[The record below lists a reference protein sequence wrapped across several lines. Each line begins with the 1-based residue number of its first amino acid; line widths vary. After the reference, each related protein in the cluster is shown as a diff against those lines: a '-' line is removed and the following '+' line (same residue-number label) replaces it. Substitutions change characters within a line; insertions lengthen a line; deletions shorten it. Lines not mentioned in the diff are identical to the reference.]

1 MSRPI
6 LLHNT
11 RRIVSAVAVV
21 AILLALTTGPA
32 ETGLHLSPKRGKSE
46 GRRCTIAWGLLPIAA
61 NEYWEGSEGH
71 CPYEHCGVLYSFVR
85 DPSQPPPFGSTDGG
99 NTWFHNVCPDPY
111 NEDTCQGPYE
121 GAGENFGK
129 AFALVGADAQP
140 VSFPANPR
148 GGVEPDYR
156 YDALVDG
163 GHWHYLVDSDQWLH
177 DVSPPP
183 QGEFRYL
190 LEEIIRQGGYRKTPL
205 PKALLEPPPAYIDE
219 WGYCWDTPEP
229 DHCFNYPQSDRS
241 EPYEALMSAYG
252 TVSARLAYAMYDDGN
267 YMDGRYAPGQRIVVA
282 VYNGYA
288 LEAPGNDAIMLVG
301 YFRAVIVGYGQELK
315 HPCDGT
321 PGDWQS
327 YVHCIRG
334 RVDTVYG
341 LAETPLTLDPT
352 PLFPPP
358 NQAPEVP
365 HAPIPADGASG
376 VPLTQTL
383 SWESLDPDGDP
394 LTYTVAFGPYGQPPG
409 RATAFTSTFDPG
421 PLLSGTTYLWWI
433 TAGDCLT
440 KTTGPVWRF
449 RTAGLAAHA
458 VFLPLICKPTCP
470 P

>member
-71 CPYEHCGVLYSFVR
+71 CPYEHCGVPYSFVR

-99 NTWFHNVCPDPY
+99 NTWFRNVCPDPY

-267 YMDGRYAPGQRIVVA
+267 YMDGRYVPGQRIVVA
-282 VYNGYA
+282 VYN
-288 LEAPGNDAIMLVG
+288 
-301 YFRAVIVGYGQELK
+301 
-315 HPCDGT
+315 
-321 PGDWQS
+321 
-327 YVHCIRG
+327 
-334 RVDTVYG
+334 
-341 LAETPLTLDPT
+341 
-352 PLFPPP
+352 PP

-365 HAPIPADGASG
+365 HVPIPADGASG